1 MDERGIFYALTHSII
16 GSAVVVH
23 RELGPGLLESAY
35 EASLATE
42 LTALGLDFERQRQL
56 PFVYRGV
63 KTDRGYRV
71 DFLVE
76 QKVIVEVKAIARIEQ
91 VHRAQ
96 VLSYLKQT
104 GCKVGLLFNFNVRI
118 LLPDGF
124 RRIVNGFPD

>member
-16 GSAVVVH
+16 GSAVAVH

-76 QKVIVEVKAIARIEQ
+76 QKVIVEVIAIARIEQ

>member
-1 MDERGIFYALTHSII
+1 MGEREILDTLTDSII
-16 GSAVVVH
+16 GAAVAVH

-35 EASLATE
+35 EASLAVE
-42 LTALGLDFERQRQL
+42 FSQCRVEFERQRRM
-56 PFVYRGV
+56 PFVYRGITAE
-63 KTDRGYRV
+63 KGYRV
-71 DFLVE
+71 DFLVA
-76 QKVIVEVKAIARIEQ
+76 QKVVVEVKAIAGIEP

-118 LLPDGF
+118 LMPDGF